1 MNQATGLRRWLVWGL
16 AVVVVVGCGLAVRG
30 RLSDWTERQLR
41 ERQVQRIQALPEAQA
56 AALVRQLFQLDE
68 QAPAVLV
75 PLVVD
80 QRAAVA
86 DAAVI
91 AIDRLVTDWSRL
103 KRDAATPRIVMLA
116 RELAAVA
123 PTLPV
128 ERRRWAHALAERL
141 VIWPLN
147 DAVMSGQVVADC
159 ETVLRLPVDDETA
172 GDHAVVRVAAAE
184 RTIESDAVEVAAPPP
199 LAHELPNML
208 PAVAS
213 PEQEPTIPRVYGTV
227 EPGRLPDA
235 SQERPVRPKQFLP
248 PRAMKIDG

>member
-1 MNQATGLRRWLVWGL
+1 MNQATGLRRWLAWAL

-30 RLSDWTERQLR
+30 RLSEWTERQLR

-56 AALVRQLFQLDE
+56 AALVRQLFQLDQ

-80 QRAAVA
+80 QRAGVS
-86 DAAVI
+86 DAAAF

-103 KRDAATPRIVMLA
+103 NRDEATPRIVMLA
-116 RELAAVA
+116 SELAAVA
-123 PTLPV
+123 PKLPA
-128 ERRRWAHALAERL
+128 ERRRWAHALATRL
-141 VIWPLN
+141 VVWPL
-147 DAVMSGQVVADC
+147 DDSVVSGQVVADC
-159 ETVLRLPVDDETA
+159 ETVLRLPADDETA
-172 GDHAVVRVAAAE
+172 DDRDAVRVAAAA
-184 RTIESDAVEVAAPPP
+184 RTIEPDAVEVAAPQPP
-199 LAHELPNML
+199 AHELPGTL

-213 PEQEPTIPRVYGTV
+213 PESEPTIPRVYGTV